1 MRLRA
6 PGSTLVGTLTSVVF
20 GLFPHVLSASTDPSF
35 SLTVHNAK
43 AGEYGPRIGLIW
55 WVIGMALAVGYL
67 IYIYRHFAGKVK
79 LDTDHEGY

>member
-1 MRLRA
+1 M
-6 PGSTLVGTLTSVVF
+6 VGTLTSVVF
-20 GLFPHVLSASTDPSF
+20 GLFPHVLPASTDPAY

-55 WVIGMALAVGYL
+55 WVIGMALAVGYF

-79 LDTDHEGY
+79 PGAGHEGY